1 MSISQDLF
9 ATLQQRIGYQFKDT
23 QLLQLALTHRS
34 YGKPNNE
41 RLEFLGDSILG
52 ALVTEILF
60 KDNASV
66 QEGELTQRRSS
77 LVNGKNLSKIARE
90 LSLDQVML
98 LGLGENR
105 DQIGDA
111 ILEDAL
117 EALVGAVFV
126 DSDFNCCRETF
137 RPLFENELVQVLSSG
152 QGKDSKT
159 KLQEL
164 MQAQK
169 SSLPRYRLEQ
179 TEGPDHDKRFL
190 VRVEI
195 EKPALQAKGEGSSR
209 KNAEQQA
216 ACNLLDMLGEE
227 YQGS

>member
-1 MSISQDLF
+1 MSTSQDLF
-9 ATLQQRIGYQFKDT
+9 DALQQRIGYQFKDT

-66 QEGELTQRRSS
+66 QEGELTQRRAS

-90 LSLDQVML
+90 ISLDQVLL
-98 LGLGENR
+98 LGMGENR
-105 DQIGDA
+105 EQIGDA

-117 EALVGAVFV
+117 EALIGAVFV
-126 DSDFNCCRETF
+126 DSDYNSCRETF
-137 RPLFENELVQVLSSG
+137 KSLFEDELNQVLISG
-152 QGKDSKT
+152 HGKDSKT

-169 SSLPRYRLEQ
+169 SSLPRYRLER

-195 EKPALQAKGEGSSR
+195 EAPALSAKGEGTSR

-216 ACNLLDMLGEE
+216 ARNLLDMLG
-227 YQGS
+227 